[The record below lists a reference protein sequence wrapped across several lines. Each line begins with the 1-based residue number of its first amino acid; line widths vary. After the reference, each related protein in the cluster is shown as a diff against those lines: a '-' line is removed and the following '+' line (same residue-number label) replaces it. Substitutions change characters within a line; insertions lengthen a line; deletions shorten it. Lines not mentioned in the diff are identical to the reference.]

1 MSDNPNRDART
12 DIPTQEELPLAIVQG
27 QALASF
33 PKDLYI
39 PPDALEVILEAFEG
53 PLDLLLH
60 LIRKHEIDIYDI
72 PIALVTK
79 QYLEYLDLMTE
90 LNKSLGSTPAD
101 QNDEAAMDQPM
112 RLLDDKVMVA
122 QRLDD
127 LGVQFIEGGWPG
139 ANPKDI
145 EFFRMI
151 KETPLKH
158 ATVVAFG
165 STRKASNPVQK
176 DPNIQS
182 LLNAETKVIT
192 LFGKSWSLHVTDALG
207 ISLATNLELI
217 GDSVAHLRSKQRR
230 VFYDAEHFFDG
241 YKTNPD
247 YALDT
252 IRRAV
257 AAGAERVILCDTNG
271 GTMPWEI
278 KAICQVVQRDC
289 PVPLGIHAHNDCE
302 MAVANSLVAIEMGI
316 VQVQGTIN
324 GIGERCGNANL
335 CSIIPNL
342 QLKMKRPA
350 LGERLTRL
358 KEVSGFVTEIAN
370 LMPNKHQP
378 YVGDSAFA
386 HKGGV
391 HIHAV
396 LKNPATYEHIV
407 PSLVGNRQRMLV
419 SDYAGR
425 SGLLDKVEA
434 FGIKLDKDH
443 EKVQELMATLKEREN
458 EGYQFEGAEGSFELL
473 MRKAMGTH
481 KPSFELLGFRVIVEK
496 KQDSGASMS
505 EATVMVKVGDAVEHA
520 AAVGAGPVNALDH
533 ALRKALEK
541 FYPQLREVKL
551 LDYKVRV
558 LSANRGTESKV
569 RVLIESGDHKD
580 KWGTVGVSENI
591 MEASWQALADS
602 IEYKLLESER

>member
-1 MSDNPNRDART
+1 MTKKTPRSQGARQSPSRRSP
-12 DIPTQEELPLAIVQG
+12 PTESPAVSKRE
-27 QALASF
+27 
-33 PKDLYI
+33 
-39 PPDALEVILEAFEG
+39 ALE
-53 PLDLLLH
+53 
-60 LIRKHEIDIYDI
+60 IYDTTLRDG
-72 PIALVTK
+72 AQAEDVTFSA
-79 QYLEYLDLMTE
+79 E
-90 LNKSLGSTPAD
+90 
-101 QNDEAAMDQPM
+101 
-112 RLLDDKVMVA
+112 DKVRVA
-122 QRLDD
+122 QQLDG
-127 LGVQFIEGGWPG
+127 LGVHFIEGGWPG

-151 KETPLKH
+151 KEIPLTN

-165 STRKASNPVQK
+165 STRKASNPVHQ
-176 DPNIQS
+176 DPNIQA
-182 LLNAETKVIT
+182 LLDAETKIIT

-207 ISLATNLELI
+207 ISLAANLDI
-217 GDSVAHLRSKQRR
+217 ISDSISHLRSKQRR
-230 VFYDAEHFFDG
+230 IFYDAEHFFDG
-241 YKTNPD
+241 YRTNPD
-247 YALDT
+247 YALET

-257 AAGAERVILCDTNG
+257 KAGAERVILCDTNG

-278 KAICQVVQRDC
+278 KDICRVVQQEC

-302 MAVANSLVAIEMGI
+302 MAVANSLVAIDTGI

-342 QLKMKRPA
+342 QLKMGRPA
-350 LGERLTRL
+350 LGERLTHL
-358 KEVSGFVTEIAN
+358 KDVSGFVTEIAN

-425 SGLLDKVEA
+425 SGLLEKVEA
-434 FGIKLDKDH
+434 FGIKLDKHDA
-443 EKVQELMATLKEREN
+443 KVQELMAALKEREN

-473 MRKAMGTH
+473 MRKAMGSH
-481 KPSFELLGFRVIVEK
+481 KPSFELVGFRVIVEK
-496 KQDSGASMS
+496 KQEHGSSTS
-505 EATVMVKVGDAVEHA
+505 EATVMVKVGEAVEHA
-520 AAVGAGPVNALDH
+520 AAIGAGPVNALDH
-533 ALRKALEK
+533 ALRKALER
-541 FYPQLREVKL
+541 FYPELREVKL

-558 LSANRGTESKV
+558 LSANRGTGSKV

-602 IEYKLLESER
+602 IEYKLLESDR

>member
-1 MSDNPNRDART
+1 MAKKMTRQRPPRR
-12 DIPTQEELPLAIVQG
+12 PLAAAPEAQVRLVRP
-27 QALASF
+27 A
-33 PKDLYI
+33 
-39 PPDALEVILEAFEG
+39 ALE
-53 PLDLLLH
+53 
-60 LIRKHEIDIYDI
+60 IYDTTLRDG
-72 PIALVTK
+72 AQAEDVSFSV
-79 QYLEYLDLMTE
+79 E
-90 LNKSLGSTPAD
+90 
-101 QNDEAAMDQPM
+101 
-112 RLLDDKVMVA
+112 DKLRVA
-122 QRLDD
+122 QRLDE
-127 LGVQFIEGGWPG
+127 LGVHFIEGGWPG

-151 KETPLKH
+151 KAVPLRQ
-158 ATVVAFG
+158 ATVIAFG
-165 STRKASNPVQK
+165 STRKASHAVHH
-176 DPNIQS
+176 DPNLQA
-182 LLNAETKVIT
+182 LLDAETKIIT
-192 LFGKSWSLHVTDALG
+192 LFGKTWSLHVTDALG
-207 ISLATNLELI
+207 ISLTKNLELI
-217 GDSVAHLRSKQRR
+217 GDSIAYVRSKNRR

-241 YKTNPD
+241 YKSNPE
-247 YALDT
+247 YALNT
-252 IRRAV
+252 IRKAI

-271 GTMPWEI
+271 GTMPWEVR
-278 KAICQVVQRDC
+278 KICDEVRKEC
-289 PVPLGIHAHNDCE
+289 SVPLGIHAHNDCE
-302 MAVANSLVAIEMGI
+302 MAVANSLVAIETGV

-342 QLKMKRPA
+342 QLKMDRQA
-350 LGERLTRL
+350 LGDRLSHL

-396 LKNPATYEHIV
+396 LKNPATYEHVI
-407 PSLVGNRQRMLV
+407 PTKVGNRQRVLV

-425 SGLLDKVEA
+425 SGLLEKVEA
-434 FGIKLDKDH
+434 FGIKLNKEDP
-443 EKVQELMATLKEREN
+443 KVQELITTLKERES

-481 KPSFELLGFRVIVEK
+481 IPSFQLLGFRVIVEK
-496 KQDSGASMS
+496 KRDHGTSFS
-505 EATVMVKVGDAVEHA
+505 EATVMVQVGDVVEHA
-520 AAVGAGPVNALDH
+520 AAVGTGPVNALDH

-541 FYPQLREVKL
+541 FYPELKEVML

-580 KWGTVGVSENI
+580 KWGTVGVSGNI
-591 MEASWQALADS
+591 IEASWQALADS
-602 IEYKLLESER
+602 IEYKLLSRDRP

>member
-1 MSDNPNRDART
+1 MAKKPTSSRSSKRRQAAKPASSGTGAPKPAR
-12 DIPTQEELPLAIVQG
+12 
-27 QALASF
+27 
-33 PKDLYI
+33 
-39 PPDALEVILEAFEG
+39 LE
-53 PLDLLLH
+53 
-60 LIRKHEIDIYDI
+60 IYDTTLRDG
-72 PIALVTK
+72 AQAEDVSFSA
-79 QYLEYLDLMTE
+79 E
-90 LNKSLGSTPAD
+90 
-101 QNDEAAMDQPM
+101 
-112 RLLDDKVMVA
+112 DKVRVA
-122 QRLDD
+122 QQLDG

-151 KETPLKH
+151 KETPLQH

-165 STRKASNPVQK
+165 STRKASNTVQK
-176 DPNIQS
+176 DPNIQA
-182 LLNAETKVIT
+182 LLDAETKIIT

-207 ISLATNLELI
+207 ISLATNLDII
-217 GDSVAHLRSKQRR
+217 GDSLSHLRSKGRR
-230 VFYDAEHFFDG
+230 LFYDAEHFFDG

-247 YALDT
+247 YALET
-252 IRRAV
+252 VRRAV

-278 KAICQVVQRDC
+278 REICQVVQREC

-302 MAVANSLVAIEMGI
+302 MAVANSLVAIEMGV

-350 LGERLTRL
+350 LGERLTHL

-396 LKNPATYEHIV
+396 LKNPATYEHVV

-443 EKVQELMATLKEREN
+443 AKVQELMATLKEREN

-481 KPSFELLGFRVIVEK
+481 KPSFQLMGFRVIVEK
-496 KQDSGASMS
+496 KQDPGASVS
-505 EATVMVKVGDAVEHA
+505 EATVMVKVGEAVEHA

-558 LSANRGTESKV
+558 LSANRGTGSKV

-602 IEYKLLESER
+602 IEYKLLAQERQTEVPPARISP

>member
-1 MSDNPNRDART
+1 MAKKVSRSRT
-12 DIPTQEELPLAIVQG
+12 STGKSSVRSAPAAVLSPSKS
-27 QALASF
+27 AL
-33 PKDLYI
+33 
-39 PPDALEVILEAFEG
+39 LE
-53 PLDLLLH
+53 
-60 LIRKHEIDIYDI
+60 IYDTTLRDG
-72 PIALVTK
+72 AQAEDVSFSA
-79 QYLEYLDLMTE
+79 E
-90 LNKSLGSTPAD
+90 
-101 QNDEAAMDQPM
+101 
-112 RLLDDKVMVA
+112 DKVRVA
-122 QRLDD
+122 QRLDE

-151 KETPLKH
+151 KETPLTH

-165 STRKASNPVQK
+165 STRKASNTVQK
-176 DPNIQS
+176 DPNIQA
-182 LLNAETKVIT
+182 LLDAETKIIT

-207 ISLATNLELI
+207 IALAKNLEII
-217 GDSVAHLRSKQRR
+217 GDSVAHLRSKHRR

-247 YALDT
+247 YALET
-252 IRRAV
+252 VRRAV
-257 AAGAERVILCDTNG
+257 EAGAERVILCDTNG

-278 KAICQVVQRDC
+278 KEICKVVQREC

-302 MAVANSLVAIEMGI
+302 MAVANSLVAIEMGV

-350 LGERLTRL
+350 LGERLTHL

-407 PSLVGNRQRMLV
+407 PALVGNRQRMLV

-425 SGLLDKVEA
+425 SGLLEKVEA
-434 FGIKLDKDH
+434 YGIKLDKDH
-443 EKVQELMATLKEREN
+443 SKVQELMATLKEREN

-481 KPSFELLGFRVIVEK
+481 TPSFQLLGFRVIVEK
-496 KQDSGASMS
+496 KQDHGASTS
-505 EATVMVKVGDAVEHA
+505 EATVMVKVGEAVEHA

-602 IEYKLLESER
+602 IEYKLLASDR